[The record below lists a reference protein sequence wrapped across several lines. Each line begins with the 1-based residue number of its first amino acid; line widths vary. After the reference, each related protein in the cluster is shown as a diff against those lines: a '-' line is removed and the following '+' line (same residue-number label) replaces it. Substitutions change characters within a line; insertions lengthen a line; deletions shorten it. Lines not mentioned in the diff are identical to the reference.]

1 MMLARSRVIAGLVL
15 FACAGVG
22 LIAAEKKNET
32 LRSKAAVEER
42 MRKDITYLASDELE
56 GRGVTTKGINLAADF
71 IAGEFK
77 KSGLK
82 PAGKNADYFQPFTIV
97 TGNAK
102 LDEPNRLTLYSPKG
116 EKFDLKLGEQFI
128 PIGLS
133 ESGKIKE
140 ADIVFVGYG
149 ATADK
154 IGYDDYKDFDVA
166 GKIVVVLRKTPR
178 SENTKEGGME
188 GGKDGPHA
196 SLQSKLVNAGLH
208 KAAAVFIVNDLE
220 TAKSGDK
227 LMDFSY
233 TANSRQSL
241 GVPAVQ
247 ITRPLLDQMLQS
259 TLNTTLKEREKDI
272 EDTLKPASAIL
283 KGWSADL
290 EVNVKRDKSS
300 VKNVIGVLEG
310 AGPLANETV
319 VIGAHYDHLG
329 YGGRGS
335 GSMQKEAG
343 KEPQIHHGADDN
355 GSGTTTVLELAR
367 RFGEIPNREGR
378 RLVFMTF
385 TGEESGLLGSA
396 YYCNNPIYP
405 LADTVA
411 MINLDMVGRVR
422 PDQKS
427 SKDKIFV
434 YGTGTDKGFDKLLTD
449 VNQKYDFMMQKTAGT
464 RMAGGSSDHA
474 SFYAKKVPVIFFFS
488 GNHTD
493 YHRPSDTADKI
504 NVEGMAKV
512 ADLTEELI
520 DHLAHQAERPQYV
533 KIEGGPSGGRG
544 PSGPRLG
551 IMPSYGDDKEGVLL
565 EGVSKDMPAEKAG
578 LKEGDRIVE
587 IGGKPVKNLEVYMV
601 LMSSQKKG
609 DTVEIGYLRDG
620 KKAIAKL
627 KLE

>member
-1 MMLARSRVIAGLVL
+1 MMRARSRIFTGLAL

-22 LIAAEKKNET
+22 LIAAEKNNET
-32 LRSKAAVEER
+32 VRTKAAVVER
-42 MRKDITYLASDELE
+42 MRNDITYLASDELE

-77 KSGLK
+77 KAGLK
-82 PAGKNADYFQPFTIV
+82 PAGKNADYFQPFSIV
-97 TGNAK
+97 TGAAK
-102 LDEPNRLTLYSPKG
+102 LEEPNSLKLHGPKG
-116 EKFDLKLGEQFI
+116 EEIELKMGDQFI

-133 ESGKIKE
+133 ESGKVK
-140 ADIVFVGYG
+140 ADIAFVGYG
-149 ATADK
+149 ATAAKLD
-154 IGYDDYKDFDVA
+154 YDDYKNIDVA
-166 GKIVVVLRKTPR
+166 GKIVIVLRKTPR
-178 SENTKEGGME
+178 SENIKDGFE

-196 SLQSKLVNAGLH
+196 SLQSKLVNALGH
-208 KAAAVFIVNDLE
+208 KAAAVFIVNDYE

-241 GVPAVQ
+241 GIPAVQ
-247 ITRPLLDQMLQS
+247 ITRTLVDQMLQS
-259 TLNTTLKEREKDI
+259 TLNTTLREREKDI
-272 EDTLKPASAIL
+272 DESMKPASAIM

-290 EVNVKRDKSS
+290 DVNVKREKSN
-300 VKNVIGVLEG
+300 VKNVIGVIEG
-310 AGPLANETV
+310 SGPLAKETV

-329 YGGRGS
+329 YGGSGS
-335 GSMQKEAG
+335 GSLDRG
-343 KEPQIHHGADDN
+343 KNKPQIHHGADDN

-367 RFGEIPNREGR
+367 RFGEMPNREGR

-422 PDQKS
+422 PDMKS

-449 VNQKYDFMMQKTAGT
+449 INQKYDFMMQKTAGT

-520 DHLAHQAERPQYV
+520 EHLVHQPNRPEYV
-533 KIEGGPSGGRG
+533 KTDGGPSVSPGRN
-544 PSGPRLG
+544 GPRMG
-551 IMPSYGDDKEGVLL
+551 IMPSYGDDKDGVLL
-565 EGVSKDMPAEKAG
+565 EGVSKDAPAEKAG

-609 DTVEIGYLRDG
+609 DTIEIGFIRDG
-620 KKAIAKL
+620 KKEIAKV